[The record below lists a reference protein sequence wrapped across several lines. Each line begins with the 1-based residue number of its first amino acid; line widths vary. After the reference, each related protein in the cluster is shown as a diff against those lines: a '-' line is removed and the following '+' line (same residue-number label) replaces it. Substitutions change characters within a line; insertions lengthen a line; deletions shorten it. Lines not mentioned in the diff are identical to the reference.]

1 MSEVTYDVGSSNDG
15 KTGLIISNPEAIGQ
29 RVFVSDADRGTTLRT
44 TIRGDD
50 KCHGCGSNHLGVIE
64 LPAHWI
70 GKKVYVR
77 PFQVFSVPI

>member
-1 MSEVTYDVGSSNDG
+1 MSEVDYEVGSSNRG
-15 KTGLIISNPEAIGQ
+15 RRGLIISNPEAIGQ
-29 RVFVSDADRGTTLRT
+29 RVFLSDAVRGTTIKT
-44 TIRGDD
+44 TIRED
-50 KCHGCGSNHLGVIE
+50 GCGNNHLGVIE